1 MKKHKKIQTPE
12 QKWTFKRHFYYKG
25 VLTGTKTRIYQ
36 MLLDNNN
43 KKFLRPTLSGE
54 EIKKLCSIIDVLN
67 DVLKKYAKNTDLLKN
82 K

>member
-1 MKKHKKIQTPE
+1 MKKRKKRQTPE
-12 QKWTFKRHFYYKG
+12 QKWGFKRHFYYKG

-54 EIKKLCSIIDVLN
+54 EIKKLCSVLDVIN
-67 DVLKKYAKNTDLLKN
+67 DMLKKYDKTTALLN

>member
-54 EIKKLCSIIDVLN
+54 EIKKLCSVLDVIN
-67 DVLKKYAKNTDLLKN
+67 DMLKKYDKTTALLN

>member
-25 VLTGTKTRIYQ
+25 VLTGTKTRIYK
-36 MLLDNNN
+36 MLLDNNS
-43 KKFLRPTLSGE
+43 KKFFRPTLSGE
-54 EIKKLCSIIDVLN
+54 EIKKLCNIIDVIN
-67 DVLKKYAKNTDLLKN
+67 DMLKKYDKTTDFLKN